1 MALMALGYHGTHLI
15 PPCLVPGPPR
25 SIKVVVDSEQGA
37 VVAWLAPAQP
47 SGEIIQYSVYVRYS
61 TVQYSTV
68 QYSVSQETTSIV
80 LPTIHLLRAQH
91 LNMLQLSSVIT
102 DNNKQYLSPHC
113 S

>member
-1 MALMALGYHGTHLI
+1 MAHISHT
-15 PPCLVPGPPR
+15 PCLVPGPPR

-61 TVQYSTV
+61 IIQCSTV
-68 QYSVSQETTSIV
+68 QSQETTSIV

-91 LNMLQLSSVIT
+91 LNML
-102 DNNKQYLSPHC
+102 
-113 S
+113 

>member
-1 MALMALGYHGTHLI
+1 MALMARGSHGTHLFTLI

-68 QYSVSQETTSIV
+68 QYST
-80 LPTIHLLRAQH
+80 H
-91 LNMLQLSSVIT
+91 
-102 DNNKQYLSPHC
+102 
-113 S
+113 

>member
-1 MALMALGYHGTHLI
+1 M
-15 PPCLVPGPPR
+15 PGPPR

-68 QYSVSQETTSIV
+68 QYST
-80 LPTIHLLRAQH
+80 H
-91 LNMLQLSSVIT
+91 
-102 DNNKQYLSPHC
+102 
-113 S
+113 